1 MRRGGLVAAVAL
13 VALATVG
20 LAACGDD
27 ADIPGRAD
35 VADSLPD
42 SVATVRSTSSG
53 LEPAMVEVTAGE
65 GVTFTNDDDVPHRI
79 VAIDASFDTGIQ
91 EPGDST
97 LVVFGEPGTVE
108 FEDALDPDRTGEVRV
123 APPSQG
129 S

>member
-1 MRRGGLVAAVAL
+1 MRRGLVAAVVL
-13 VALATVG
+13 VALATIG

-35 VADSLPD
+35 VADSLPET
-42 SVATVRSTSSG
+42 VATVRSTSSG
-53 LEPAMVEVTAGE
+53 IEPALVEVASGE
-65 GVTFTNDDDVPHRI
+65 AVTFTNDDDAPHRL
-79 VAIDASFDTGIQ
+79 VALDRSFDTGVQ
-91 EPGDST
+91 QPGDST

-123 APPSQG
+123 APVSPG

>member
-1 MRRGGLVAAVAL
+1 MRRGGWVPAVVL
-13 VALATVG
+13 TALATVG

-35 VADSLPD
+35 VADSLPE

-53 LEPAMVEVTAGE
+53 IEPAVVEVTSGE
-65 GVTFTNDDDVPHRI
+65 AVTFTNDDDVPHRLAA
-79 VAIDASFDTGIQ
+79 VDASFDTGIQ

-108 FEDALDPDRTGEVRV
+108 FEDTLDPARTGEVRV
-123 APPSQG
+123 AASAQG

>member
-1 MRRGGLVAAVAL
+1 MRRSGLVAAVAL
-13 VALATVG
+13 AALATVG

-53 LEPAMVEVTAGE
+53 LEPALVEVTAGE
-65 GVTFTNDDDVPHRI
+65 GVTFTNDDAVPHRI
-79 VAIDASFDTGIQ
+79 VAVDASFDTGIQ

-97 LVVFGEPGTVE
+97 LVVFGEPGNVE
-108 FEDALDPDRTGEVRV
+108 FEDALDPNRTGEVRV
-123 APPSQG
+123 APLSQG

>member
-1 MRRGGLVAAVAL
+1 MHRGLMAAVVL

-20 LAACGDD
+20 LTACGDD
-27 ADIPGRAD
+27 AAIPGRAD
-35 VADSLPD
+35 VADSLPET
-42 SVATVRSTSSG
+42 VATIRSTSSG
-53 LEPAMVEVTAGE
+53 LAPV
-65 GVTFTNDDDVPHRI
+65 DR
-79 VAIDASFDTGIQ
+79 SFDTGVQ

-123 APPSQG
+123 APVSPG